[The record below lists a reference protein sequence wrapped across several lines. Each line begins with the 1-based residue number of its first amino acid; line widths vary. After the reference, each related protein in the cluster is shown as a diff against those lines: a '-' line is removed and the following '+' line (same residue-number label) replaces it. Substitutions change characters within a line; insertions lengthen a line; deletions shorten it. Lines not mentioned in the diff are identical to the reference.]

1 MCGRLLLLEDFSN
14 VFHACKPYFIYFL
27 VFFQCSVGFL
37 SVWKTAGLST
47 VRRSWCVWMDVGFP
61 LEILKAV
68 MRLFSNC
75 RV

>member
-1 MCGRLLLLEDFSN
+1 MLLEDFSN

-47 VRRSWCVWMDVGFP
+47 VRRSW
-61 LEILKAV
+61 
-68 MRLFSNC
+68 
-75 RV
+75 